1 MAEADSPVLL
11 GWSRALAAECA
22 LRCLHPLTE
31 LGSHLTVV
39 PEVVAEPGVPA
50 NAALVVAATL
60 EVQLVGGFKQR
71 VQLDRRR
78 RGAGPLSA
86 ALALRV
92 ALVFA
97 TALSLGFAFAPP
109 LARGSGLAFARP
121 RAIAF
126 LTFPFAFLAGR
137 PKASKNC
144 RSFGCEAVAGAF
156 LGLGLGLGAGAGLL
170 AGTKGGATGECT
182 EGNFLRSVARNV
194 QPVG

>member
-1 MAEADSPVLL
+1 MGSGRSRLARAAGPAR
-11 GWSRALAAECA
+11 SRALT
-22 LRCLHPLTE
+22 LTE

-78 RGAGPLSA
+78 RGGRPLSA
-86 ALALRV
+86 ALALRA

-97 TALSLGFAFAPP
+97 TALSLGFAFTPP
-109 LARGSGLAFARP
+109 LARGSGLAFART

-126 LTFPFAFLAGR
+126 LTFPFAFLAGL
-137 PKASKNC
+137 P
-144 RSFGCEAVAGAF
+144 
-156 LGLGLGLGAGAGLL
+156 AGLL
-170 AGTKGGATGECT
+170 CHGCWNPACWESG
-182 EGNFLRSVARNV
+182 S
-194 QPVG
+194 

>member
-1 MAEADSPVLL
+1 MGGVGVLFL
-11 GWSRALAAECA
+11 SVGSGRSRLTRATGLARSRALAAECA

-71 VQLDRRR
+71 VQLDRRG
-78 RGAGPLSA
+78 RGGGPLSA

-97 TALSLGFAFAPP
+97 TALSLGFAFVRCSLVEINPCF
-109 LARGSGLAFARP
+109 LVQKFSWILGLAKTPVF
-121 RAIAF
+121 
-126 LTFPFAFLAGR
+126 
-137 PKASKNC
+137 
-144 RSFGCEAVAGAF
+144 
-156 LGLGLGLGAGAGLL
+156 
-170 AGTKGGATGECT
+170 
-182 EGNFLRSVARNV
+182 FLRKYSHKFS
-194 QPVG
+194 

>member
-1 MAEADSPVLL
+1 MGSGRSRLTRAAGLAR
-11 GWSRALAAECA
+11 SRALAAECA

-60 EVQLVGGFKQR
+60 KVQLVGGFKQR

-78 RGAGPLSA
+78 RGGGPLSA
-86 ALALRV
+86 ALALRA

-97 TALSLGFAFAPP
+97 TALSLGFAFTPP
-109 LARGSGLAFARP
+109 LARGSGLAFARS

-137 PKASKNC
+137 P
-144 RSFGCEAVAGAF
+144 
-156 LGLGLGLGAGAGLL
+156 AGLL
-170 AGTKGGATGECT
+170 CHGCWNPACWEAG
-182 EGNFLRSVARNV
+182 S
-194 QPVG
+194 